1 MQPSDP
7 PNPIAAN
14 SRPQPKLAGVVHWLT
29 LFVLVAACAAVR
41 LWALASKPFW
51 FDECFSTEIARIDWR
66 SFLHLLWWREAN
78 MSLYYALLRAWM
90 QLGQSPFFIRSL
102 SVAIAAAT
110 LPAVY
115 WLARMLYDRRV
126 ALIAAGLFA
135 LNAFDVRY
143 SQEARSYA
151 LFLLLATLSSGFL
164 IAFLRQPDS
173 RYRKCYIAASAL
185 AAYAHFYAL
194 LLVAAQWLV
203 VHRFDVRASG
213 NIDSANSTIKIKH
226 ELRSAWIAIFVAVL
240 PLIAFIV
247 KTGAGPIKWIKRPGP
262 WDFLRFCEHMA
273 GGNSWL
279 LLGICLAACAG
290 AIIPLRKTLLQQ
302 NPSWE
307 TWRVQ
312 FLLVWLL
319 FPIALTIL
327 LSIARPLFY
336 PRYMIF
342 CIPPLMILFAAGLS
356 RLRHEWIT
364 GIALT
369 GIFFLC
375 GQGIIFVYGHDFD
388 DERDAA
394 GVATNFILDHSE
406 PGDGAIFHI
415 VQTRVPYEFFRA
427 LRVGDQPNAA
437 NLGPEIVYPRHGP
450 KLEYQDFR
458 SKLSPD
464 ILHAAVIGHP
474 RIWVVLMY
482 NGPKVPDPS
491 AELVRH
497 DLPETYSKMQSWE
510 FPRVDVL
517 LYSKE

>member
-7 PNPIAAN
+7 AN
-14 SRPQPKLAGVVHWLT
+14 STARTSASQPRSIAKVHWLT
-29 LFVLVAACAAVR
+29 LLLLIAVCAAVR
-41 LWALASKPFW
+41 LWSLASKPFW
-51 FDECFSTEIARIDWR
+51 FDECFSAQMARIDWR

-90 QLGQSPFFIRSL
+90 HLGQSPFLIRAF
-102 SVAIAAAT
+102 SVVIATAT
-110 LPAVY
+110 LPAIY
-115 WLARMLYDRRV
+115 WLARLLYDRRV

-143 SQEARSYA
+143 A
-151 LFLLLATLSSGFL
+151 LFLFLATLSSGFL
-164 IAFLRQPDS
+164 IAFLRKPEA
-173 RYRKCYIAASAL
+173 RYRRGYIAASSL

-203 VHRFDVRASG
+203 VQRIGVPTNRNDAAA
-213 NIDSANSTIKIKH
+213 DSATKIKG
-226 ELRSAWIAIFVAVL
+226 ELRGAWIAISFALL

-247 KTGAGPIKWIKRPGP
+247 KTGAGPIKWIHRPGL
-262 WDFLRFCEHMA
+262 WDFLQFCEHMA

-279 LLGICLAACAG
+279 LLAICAVACAG
-290 AIIPLRKTLLQQ
+290 AVLPLGRRLLQR

-307 TWRVQ
+307 SWRVQ

-342 CIPPLMILFAAGLS
+342 CIPPLVILFAAGLS
-356 RLRHEWIT
+356 RLRHASLL
-364 GIALT
+364 GIALA

-375 GQGIIFVYGHDFD
+375 GQGILFVYGHDFD

-394 GVATNFILDHSE
+394 GMATNFILDHSQ
-406 PGDGAIFHI
+406 PGDGAVFHI

-427 LRVGDQPNAA
+427 LRTGNEANAA
-437 NLGPEIVYPRHGP
+437 NIGPEIVYPRHGP

-464 ILHAAVIGHP
+464 ILHSAVVGHP

-482 NGPKVPDPS
+482 NGPKFPDPS
-491 AELVRH
+491 AELLRH
-497 DLPETYSKMQSWE
+497 YLPQTYPKMQNWE
-510 FPRVDVL
+510 FPRVEVL